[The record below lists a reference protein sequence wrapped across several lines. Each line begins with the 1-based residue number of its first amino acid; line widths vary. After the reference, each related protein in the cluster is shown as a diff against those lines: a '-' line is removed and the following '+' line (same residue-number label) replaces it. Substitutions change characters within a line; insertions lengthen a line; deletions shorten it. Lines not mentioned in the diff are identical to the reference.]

1 MSQIPVLDIR
11 GLSVDYGTG
20 PGAVHAVSGV
30 DLVLHRGEILGL
42 AGESGSGKSTLAHA
56 ITRLLRP
63 PALVTEGAV
72 LFAPGAPDGART
84 GAGGA
89 GADPGGLDI
98 IGLDAPTLRTFR
110 WEHISIVFQ
119 GAMNVLNPVLSI
131 GTQLMDTLRAHE
143 PGISRTAA
151 RTRAAELL
159 AMVRVD
165 PSRLQ
170 SYPHELS
177 GGMRQR
183 VMLAI
188 AMALNSDVVVMDEP
202 TTALDVVVQREVLDE
217 VLALRD
223 ELGFAIIFI
232 THDLSLL
239 LELADSVAIMYAGRI
254 VERSPAA
261 QLYAS
266 PNHPYT
272 RGLLDSF
279 PNLRGPRRE
288 LTGIP
293 GFPPDPRDLPPGC
306 PFHPRCGQA
315 LARCSAELPQLIPL
329 DAGTRQSA
337 CWLNQPAAPVAVPG
351 ASPERNAADGD

>member
-63 PALVTEGAV
+63 PALVTDGAV
-72 LFAPGAPDGART
+72 LFAPGASGAAGT
-84 GAGGA
+84 GAGA
-89 GADPGGLDI
+89 GPDGLDI

-131 GTQLMDTLRAHE
+131 GAQLMDTLRAHE

-151 RTRAAELL
+151 RARAAELL

-261 QLYAS
+261 RLYAS
-266 PNHPYT
+266 PSHPYT

-279 PNLRGPRRE
+279 PNLHGPRRE

-315 LARCSAELPQLIPL
+315 LTRCAAELPQLIQL

-337 CWLNQPAAPVAVPG
+337 CWLSQPAAPVAGPA
-351 ASPERNAADGD
+351 ASPERTADGD

>member
-63 PALVTEGAV
+63 PALVTDGAV
-72 LFAPGAPDGART
+72 LFSPAETGAT
-84 GAGGA
+84 GAGA
-89 GADPGGLDI
+89 GPDGLDI

-131 GTQLMDTLRAHE
+131 GAQLMDTLRAHE
-143 PGISRTAA
+143 PGISRAAA
-151 RTRAAELL
+151 RARAGELL

-165 PSRLQ
+165 SSRLQ

-188 AMALNSDVVVMDEP
+188 AMALNSDIVVMDEP

-261 QLYAS
+261 RLYAS

-279 PNLRGPRRE
+279 PNLHGPRRA
-288 LTGIP
+288 LAGIP

-315 LARCSAELPQLIPL
+315 LTRCAGELPQLIQL
-329 DAGTRQSA
+329 DGGTRQSA
-337 CWLNQPAAPVAVPG
+337 CWLNQPAAPVAG
-351 ASPERNAADGD
+351 LAASPERTADGA